1 MSNRRGL
8 VLALFVASNFITS
21 VAFAQELS
29 TVLPR
34 DPHVIYGTLP
44 NGLTYYVRQNHKP
57 EKRVEIRL
65 AVKAG
70 SILEDDDQQ
79 GLAHMTE
86 HMAFNGTKKWP
97 KNDLINFL
105 ESSGVRFGA
114 HLNAYTSFDE
124 TVYMLQL
131 PTDKPDVLSKGLDVL
146 SEWAHG
152 LAFDHTEIDK
162 ERGVVV
168 EEWRLGRGANER
180 IENKQLPV
188 ILNHS
193 HHADRITIGL
203 KPVLDTFKYSTL
215 TRFYHDWYRPDL
227 MAVVVVGDI
236 DPDQMVAEIKKL
248 FAPIENPV
256 NERLRMQ
263 YTVPPHSET
272 LVSVETDK
280 ELTAP
285 SFDFYVLTP
294 QKEDKTVADY
304 RSDLISDLCDLMFQ
318 QRMQEI
324 TQKGNPPFAGAYS
337 REGHF
342 VDHTHSYTLSAI
354 LKPDSIL
361 NGIAAVLREG
371 YRAKNEGFTPGE
383 LERAKSSLMTSIENS
398 YNERE
403 KTNSAA
409 FIRELTSNF
418 LVGEPFPGIEYER
431 DIYKKYLS
439 GVSLAEVNER
449 AKTRMEN
456 GSVAMSLE
464 APQSDTIRVPTKED
478 LLALLDK
485 VKNEHLAAYV
495 DKSSDEPLIAVPPTP
510 GKVVSE
516 RKIAALGV
524 TEWTLSNGAKVMLKP
539 TDFKA
544 DEIRF
549 EALAPG
555 GTSLA
560 SDNDILSSQIATTL
574 ISQSGLGN
582 FDLSMLQKKMAG
594 KTVSVRPFMNSLQE
608 GFTGSS
614 SKRDMQTLFQET
626 YLYFT
631 APRFDTDAC
640 HAFLSKMGSM
650 MQNMKRN
657 PQSALEDTMLV
668 TMSQYSPRSRPIG
681 PDRLKEIQ
689 PQQSFQFFRDRFADA
704 GHFTFFIVG
713 SFELDKIRPL
723 VEQYLASLPA
733 TNVHETFR
741 DDGINPPTGVI
752 EKHVYKGVEPKSSV
766 RINITGPF
774 AWSLQNRFDIAE
786 LAEVLSIK
794 LREDLRED
802 KSGVYGISVRAV
814 PERFPQSRYT
824 FAVNFGCDPARVDEL
839 VGEVM
844 KQIDTAMMRPF
855 DTIYIHKVQEIQRG
869 ELETGLKENDFWLTG
884 LSTYYSINEDPIHI
898 LDRKSM
904 IDKLTADNVQQFA
917 KKYLDR
923 KNMVTVELFPEQKTD
938 AKTN

>member
-1 MSNRRGL
+1 MANRRVLWIALGIVSSL
-8 VLALFVASNFITS
+8 VTS
-21 VAFAQELS
+21 VAVAQELS

-34 DPHVIYGTLP
+34 DPHVVYGTLP

-57 EKRVEIRL
+57 EHRVEIRL

-152 LAFDHTEIDK
+152 LAFDPTEIDK

-193 HHADRITIGL
+193 HYADRITIGL

-236 DPDQMVAEIKKL
+236 DPDQMVDEIKKL
-248 FAPIENPV
+248 FAPIENPA
-256 NERLRMQ
+256 NKRPRTE

-280 ELTAP
+280 ELTVP
-285 SFDFYVLTP
+285 SFDYYVLTP
-294 QKEDKTVADY
+294 QKEEKTVADY
-304 RSDLISDLCDLMFQ
+304 RSNIISSLCDLMFQ
-318 QRMQEI
+318 QRMQEL
-324 TQKGNPPFAGAYS
+324 TQKGNPPFAYGYS

-342 VDHTHSYTLSAI
+342 VDHTHSLTLSAV
-354 LKPDSIL
+354 LKPDAML
-361 NGIAAVLREG
+361 DGIGALMREG
-371 YRAKNEGFTPGE
+371 YRAKNEGFTSGE
-383 LERAKSSLMTSIENS
+383 LERAKSEMMTSIENS

-403 KTNSAA
+403 KTNSAG

-418 LVGEPFPGIEYER
+418 LIAEPFPGIEYER
-431 DIYKKYLS
+431 DIYKKFLS
-439 GVSLAEVNER
+439 GISLSEVNER
-449 AKTRMEN
+449 AKSRMEN

-464 APQSDTIRVPTKED
+464 APQSDTIKVPTKDD
-478 LLALLDK
+478 LLALLEK
-485 VKNEHLAAYV
+485 VKSEHLAAYV

-516 RKIAALGV
+516 RKIATLGV
-524 TEWTLSNGAKVMLKP
+524 TEWTLSNGAKVILKP

-549 EALAPG
+549 QALAPG

-560 SDNDILSSQIATTL
+560 SDKDL
-574 ISQSGLGN
+574 ISAQVSPQLVTQSGLGT
-582 FDLSMLQKKMAG
+582 FDMIALQKKMAG
-594 KTVSVRPFMNSLQE
+594 KTVSLRPFVNSLQE
-608 GFTGSS
+608 GLTGSS
-614 SKRDMQTLFQET
+614 SKRDMTTLFQQA
-626 YLYFT
+626 YLYFVS
-631 APRFDTDAC
+631 PGFDTAAC
-640 HAFLSKMGSM
+640 HTYLTKMTSL

-657 PQSALEDTMLV
+657 PQTALEDTMLV
-668 TMSQYSPRSRPIG
+668 TMAQYSPRSKPVG
-681 PDRLKEIQ
+681 AERLKEID
-689 PQQSFQFFRDRFADA
+689 PFSGIQFYRNRFADA

-723 VEQYLASLPA
+723 VEQYLASLPVAA
-733 TNVHETFR
+733 THETFR
-741 DDGINPPTGVI
+741 DEGINPPTGVI

-794 LREDLRED
+794 LREDLREG
-802 KSGVYGISVRAV
+802 KSGVYGIGVRAI
-814 PERFPQSRYT
+814 PERYPQYT
-824 FAVNFGCDPARVDEL
+824 FSVNFGCDPARVDEL

-855 DTIYIHKVQEIQRG
+855 DSIYIHKVQEIQRG
-869 ELETGLKENDFWLTG
+869 ELETNFKENEFWLSG
-884 LSTYYSINEDPIHI
+884 LATYYSINEDPIHI
-898 LDRKSM
+898 LDRRNM
-904 IDKLTADNVQQFA
+904 IDKLTADNVLQSA
-917 KKYLDR
+917 KQYLDR

-938 AKTN
+938 SKKN